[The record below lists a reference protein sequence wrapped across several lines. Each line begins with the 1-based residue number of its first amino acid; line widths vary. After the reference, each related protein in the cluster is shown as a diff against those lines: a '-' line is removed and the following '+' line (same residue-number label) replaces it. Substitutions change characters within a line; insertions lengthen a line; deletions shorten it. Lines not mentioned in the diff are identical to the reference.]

1 MFRRFLLALAALLA
15 ACGRAP
21 DARPPSILF
30 VSLDTLAAGHTS
42 LHGYARRTTPNLAA
56 LAAEAVVFERCLANA
71 PWTSPSYASQFTGL
85 LPESSWSAPDPE
97 RTRPEAPDEPWR
109 RWNVPAARVTLAE
122 TLLAAGYRTAA
133 FIDNPMCGAV
143 FGFEQGFERF
153 DTSAA
158 EIPAQDPEGGLRA
171 QLPLVLDWL
180 AAQRG
185 APAFAFVNAL
195 DVHEPYLPAA
205 RVARQFE
212 GDELAR
218 SPEEQPIGRD
228 GRFAVVPERQARTL
242 LGPGELPARMRT
254 APLVER
260 YDAEILDLDAVL
272 GELVA
277 GLRERGLLDELVL
290 VITADHGETM
300 GAPEHKF
307 GHGTQ
312 VEAVLHVPL
321 VVRLPGGA
329 HGGTRV
335 RAPVQL
341 VDLYPTLAELAG
353 ARVPAGLHGRSLV
366 GALAGAALASDPI
379 VHQGGRLQSRA
390 VSDGEWRLVIT
401 QPGYDINGLV
411 SSARGRAWFAAHQPE
426 LLPML
431 DAGLSLPE
439 MLARRSDLKQI
450 VNRAHAELRGPFFEL
465 YHLPSDPH
473 QLVDRAAAEPALVA
487 RLRAVF
493 EQAEHRAAEERVRVP
508 VKATELAPADAEELR
523 ALGYAGDER

>member
-1 MFRRFLLALAALLA
+1 MFRAFPVALVLTLA

-21 DARPPSILF
+21 APRPPSILF
-30 VSLDTLAAGHTS
+30 VSLDTLAARHTS
-42 LHGYARRTTPNLAA
+42 LHGYARRTTPNLEA
-56 LAAEAVVFERCLANA
+56 LAAESVVFERCLANA

-97 RTRPEAPDEPWR
+97 RKQPEAADEPWR
-109 RWNVPAARVTLAE
+109 QWNVPAARVTLAE
-122 TLLAAGYRTAA
+122 TLQAAGYRTAA

-143 FGFEQGFERF
+143 FGFDQGFERF

-158 EIPAQDPEGGLRA
+158 AIPAQDPEGGLRA
-171 QLPLVLDWL
+171 QIPLVLDWL

-205 RVARQFE
+205 RVAGKFD
-212 GDELAR
+212 GDELAQV
-218 SPEEQPIGRD
+218 PEELPIGPN

-242 LGPGELPARMRT
+242 LGAGELPARMRT
-254 APLVER
+254 APLVGR
-260 YDAEILDLDAVL
+260 YDEEILDLDAAL
-272 GELVA
+272 AELVA
-277 GLRERGLLDELVL
+277 GLRTRGLLDELVL
-290 VITADHGETM
+290 VISADHGETM

-321 VVRLPGGA
+321 IVRLPGGA

-335 RAPVQL
+335 RQPVQL

-353 ARVPAGLHGRSLV
+353 ARAPAGLHGRSLA
-366 GALAGAALASDPI
+366 GALAGETLASTPI

-390 VSDGEWRLVIT
+390 VSDGEWRLVVT
-401 QPGYDINGLV
+401 EPGYDIHGLI
-411 SSARGRAWFAAHQPE
+411 SSTRGRAWFREHQPE
-426 LLPML
+426 ILPWI
-431 DAGLSLPE
+431 DAGLGLPE
-439 MLARRSDLKQI
+439 MLARQRDLKQI
-450 VNRAHAELRGPFFEL
+450 ITRAHGDLRGPFFEL

-473 QLVDRAAAEPALVA
+473 QLADRAAAEPEVVA
-487 RLRAVF
+487 RLRAVY
-493 EQAEHRAAEERVRVP
+493 EEAERRATEERARVP

-523 ALGYAGDER
+523 ALGYAGGD